1 MAVLQ
6 GLRDAGV
13 REVVL
18 APGSRST
25 PLALAA
31 PHLASGRLVELPPA
45 RRIAVPLYWQRTR
58 LAARLLDRLTQAVL
72 AAGRS
77 DD

>member
-1 MAVLQ
+1 MTL
-6 GLRDAGV
+6 LD
-13 REVVL
+13 
-18 APGSRST
+18 
-25 PLALAA
+25 LAA

-58 LAARLLDRLTQAVL
+58 LAARLLDRLTLAVL

-77 DD
+77 DGEL

>member
-1 MAVLQ
+1 M
-6 GLRDAGV
+6 
-13 REVVL
+13 
-18 APGSRST
+18 T

-31 PHLASGRLVELPPA
+31 PHLASGRLVELLPG

-58 LAARLLDRLTQAVL
+58 LAARLLERLTQAVL